1 MDTAFQIV
9 VVALANILGGAV
21 AIPQASR
28 LIRHRKADGV
38 STLWAG
44 SSVGINLWWIAYGLG
59 AGDSSWA
66 IIPVGVISTIAYLL
80 ISVNLVRFSSRPRAS
95 VVASLI
101 VPAVIGM
108 ALPVPAFA
116 LGGWPATGITLGTV
130 YGFQLLPAVVAV
142 YRSRDTSGV
151 SVPTWIM
158 AWAEA
163 LLWGMYGFG
172 PRDPGI
178 LAFAATGLVMSSAV
192 LVGLFIGRSPERT
205 GLDPDDA
212 TEIMDPAWPGG
223 Y

>member
-1 MDTAFQIV
+1 MDTAFQIA

-28 LIRHRKADGV
+28 LIRHRRVDGV

-80 ISVNLVRFSSRPRAS
+80 ISVNLVRFSSRPRGS

-101 VPAVIGM
+101 VPAVIGV

-116 LGGWPATGITLGTV
+116 LGGWPATGITLGTI
-130 YGFQLLPAVVAV
+130 YGFQLLPAVIAV

-158 AWAEA
+158 AWTEA
-163 LLWGMYGFG
+163 LLWGIYGFG

-178 LAFAATGLVMSSAV
+178 LAFATTGLVMSSGV
-192 LVGLFIGRSPERT
+192 LLGLFIRRSPDNAIP
-205 GLDPDDA
+205 DPDARD
-212 TEIMDPAWPGG
+212 ELMDPAWPGG

>member
-21 AIPQASR
+21 AIPQVAR
-28 LIRHRKADGV
+28 LIRHRRVDGV

-80 ISVNLVRFSSRPRAS
+80 ISVNLVRFSNRPRAS
-95 VVASLI
+95 VGASLI

-108 ALPVPAFA
+108 ALPFPAFL

-130 YGFQLLPAVVAV
+130 YGFQLLPAVIAV

-158 AWAEA
+158 AWTEA

-212 TEIMDPAWPGG
+212 IEIMDQAWPDG